1 MKITHLNHGKHKRPT
16 HGMCLLEAASFLA
29 GEPFSDH
36 PRCVSTTIAAFGRRW
51 NDDLN
56 DADRDR
62 LLLPLLPEIL
72 NTAPTDERL
81 LGFECLD
88 WFLRTF
94 VPAWLELCDETKEFA
109 DKLRAM
115 PKVTDENAAEFA
127 EINRAAE
134 VAAKSAARSAVWDA
148 VRSAAGV
155 AAWRTA
161 RGADESAA
169 GVAARGAAEV
179 AAWSAAWSAATDAAT
194 AAVQAGGRD
203 ALQPVVERLQASAV
217 ELLRRLCKIAKENK
231 Q

>member
-1 MKITHLNHGKHKRPT
+1 MNIHHLSRGAHNRPNQ
-16 HGMCLLEAASFLA
+16 GMCLLEAASFLA

-127 EINRAAE
+127 AINRAAE
-134 VAAKSAARSAVWDA
+134 D
-148 VRSAAGV
+148 
-155 AAWRTA
+155 AAWR
-161 RGADESAA
+161 AA
-169 GVAARGAAEV
+169 GGAVQDAAWAAAWRAARDAGDADWGAAE
-179 AAWSAAWSAATDAAT
+179 S
-194 AAVQAGGRD
+194 

-217 ELLRRLCKIAKENK
+217 ELMRRLCKIAKENK